1 MKKIVLVVAAAC
13 VVLVVSASASAESP
27 SVYRAKANAI
37 CKAGVK
43 KINAVPAPKSP
54 AGYAAYFTTEG
65 KLGLALVKQLAAYEP
80 PASLKPLVAK
90 ALYLQSK
97 VVGGI
102 INLAAEMRKGGD
114 PVKEYN
120 AVKGTLTKW
129 TNSADAAWRKAGL
142 NACAG

>member
-1 MKKIVLVVAAAC
+1 MKKAVLAVIAAC
-13 VVLVVSASASAESP
+13 VVLVVSAPASAESP
-27 SVYRAKANAI
+27 SVYRSKANAI
-37 CKAGVK
+37 CKAGVA
-43 KINAVPAPKSP
+43 KINAVPAPKSA

-65 KLGLALVKQLAAYEP
+65 KLGLALVKRLAAYEP
-80 PASLKPLVAK
+80 PASLKPLVGK

-129 TNSADAAWRKAGL
+129 TKSADAAWRKAGL